1 MYRSFIAC
9 LLAGS
14 IGLIDVTQAV
24 GQQDCKPALAIKE
37 VQFSGMQPPTGERR
51 WTAVVSVD
59 ASRCTTTAGFFEIGF
74 SRQKE
79 NGGEIEFRE
88 RFQWSSPAV
97 KVGLDFWADEAVEHY
112 GSTAF
117 KRAPAPDDGSPPTD
131 DQPARRT

>member
-9 LLAGS
+9 RPAGS

-24 GQQDCKPALAIKE
+24 GQQNCKPALTIKE
-37 VQFSGMQPPTGERR
+37 VKFSGMQPPTGERR

-79 NGGEIEFRE
+79 NGGEIEFLA
-88 RFQWSSPAV
+88 SA
-97 KVGLDFWADEAVEHY
+97 
-112 GSTAF
+112 ST
-117 KRAPAPDDGSPPTD
+117 G
-131 DQPARRT
+131 RRPR